1 MDVQREN
8 TYIRT
13 YGRTHIHEHIYIP
26 ARICPYKNLKEGD
39 ETTVYLLCKCTAH
52 VLRLLLLMCSLL
64 SYRKLQ
70 EGDEIVSV
78 NGCPINGRTPSDLK
92 VHVVGPSGTSVSL
105 GVRKKSTGLLSEVLL
120 TRGPTPPEHKVLLH
134 QKPHLSPVHTH
145 THTHT
150 HS

>member
-78 NGCPINGRTPSDLK
+78 NGSPINGRTPSDLK
-92 VHVVGPSGTSVSL
+92 VHVVCP
-105 GVRKKSTGLLSEVLL
+105 
-120 TRGPTPPEHKVLLH
+120 LLH
-134 QKPHLSPVHTH
+134 DIYVHIH
-145 THTHT
+145 TYVCTYLIREVKIFRT
-150 HS
+150 